1 MRAAQLATYGDGLD
15 PSTLHPYMWAVKPHY
30 YSSAYYNWPYCFGLL
45 FGTGLYAR
53 YQNDPE
59 RFRAGYDDLLS
70 STGLASAARLAARF
84 DIDITSTDF
93 WADSLSVIRGRI
105 DAFERLVDAA
115 S

>member
-1 MRAAQLATYGDGLD
+1 
-15 PSTLHPYMWAVKPHY
+15 
-30 YSSAYYNWPYCFGLL
+30 LL

-70 STGLASAARLAARF
+70 STGLASAAGLAARF

-93 WADSLSVIRGRI
+93 WADSLSVVRQRI
-105 DAFERLVDAA
+105 DAFEGLVDAV